1 MDLQL
6 ADQGVVVTGASRGI
20 GRAVALRLAD
30 EGARVL
36 LAARS
41 ADALRETAERHPG
54 RVTALIVD
62 VTEPDAAERIADAA
76 AEHVG
81 TVDVLVNSAGFS
93 VDKPLVEL
101 GVDDFQ
107 AQWEIHV
114 LAPLRLMQTFVPTM
128 AERGYGRVVNV
139 VSIAGRRPSQTNVAY
154 SVAKAAELSL
164 TRSFADF
171 YAARGVAVNAVNPGG
186 VEGEMWLA
194 PGGLADQMAEHRGVP
209 RDQVLAEA
217 QAGIPRGRFGSPEEI
232 AAVVALLCSPLAANV
247 TGAGWQIDGGAFPS
261 I

>member
-6 ADQGVVVTGASRGI
+6 ADQGAVVTGASRGI

-41 ADALRETAERHPG
+41 ADALRDLAGRHPG
-54 RVTALIVD
+54 RVTPVVLD
-62 VTEPDAAERIADAA
+62 VTAPDAAERITVAA
-76 AEHVG
+76 AQHLG
-81 TVDVLVNSAGFS
+81 QVDVLVNSAGFS
-93 VDKPLVEL
+93 VDKALVEL
-101 GVDDFQ
+101 EVDDFQ
-107 AQWEIHV
+107 QQWEIHV
-114 LAPLRLMQTFVPTM
+114 LAPLRLMQALVPGM
-128 AERGYGRVVNV
+128 AERGYGRIVNV
-139 VSIAGRRPSQTNVAY
+139 VSVAGRRPSQTNVAY

-171 YAARGVAVNAVNPGG
+171 YAAHGVTVNAVNPGAVDG
-186 VEGEMWLA
+186 DMWLA
-194 PGGLADQMAEHRGVP
+194 PGGLADQMAAHRGVP
-209 RDQVLAEA
+209 REQVLAGA
-217 QAGIPRGRFGSPEEI
+217 RATIPRARFGSADEI
-232 AAVVALLCSPLAANV
+232 AAVVTLLCSPLAANV